1 MPDKGAMITLHHLP
15 LPPNLLPS
23 TALTHGGSVHT
34 RRAGFF
40 MYFLILNQI
49 QNYNIMEGRG
59 EVLAFFRPMIPFSNP
74 LALQ

>member
-1 MPDKGAMITLHHLP
+1 MPDKVAMITPHPPPLHTVAQ
-15 LPPNLLPS
+15 S
-23 TALTHGGSVHT
+23 TPVEL
-34 RRAGFF
+34 GFLCF
-40 MYFLILNQI
+40 FILNQI